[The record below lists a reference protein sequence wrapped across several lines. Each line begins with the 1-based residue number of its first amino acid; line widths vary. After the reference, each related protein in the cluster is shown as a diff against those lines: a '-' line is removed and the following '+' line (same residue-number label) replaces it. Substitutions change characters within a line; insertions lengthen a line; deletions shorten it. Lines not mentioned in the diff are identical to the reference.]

1 MKGHMS
7 LILVSIFTVSIVVGF
22 LNVITISAQTTPSYI
37 STRDHFDRIITGEL
51 KQQQQ
56 NNSTNYVL
64 KGTIP
69 GINSECTNELPI
81 YIHGVWTR
89 PNFVS
94 FSFEPSDFFHIGF
107 ENALEIFDRADKSL
121 KEENYPFDVVGFS
134 WDSDTINPTNGWNIA
149 KLIAKNNGPKLGQA
163 ILDIKKN
170 CEQMDIRLIAHSLGA
185 RVALSALNYLSQNQD
200 WNNNNFRITSVHLM
214 GAAVDNEEVSK
225 DPNDI
230 LTDSTNFDIDKIK
243 SAFGEAIESE
253 VVKFYNLF
261 NPEDDILGPT
271 KTLMPIIYTANE
283 KDSALGKN
291 GKQNGI
297 DLPTNY
303 NETNVSNKIS
313 KIRDADGDGFVDFGW
328 YFIPLS
334 TLKFGDN
341 HFGYVGFRD
350 FIFGFPGRGPLDNS
364 GAMSVVVE
372 DWKKVEN

>member
-1 MKGHMS
+1 MAGIK
-7 LILVSIFTVSIVVGF
+7 LLTIISIFI
-22 LNVITISAQTTPSYI
+22 VITIFGFSNIITSSSAQSIPAYI
-37 STRDHFDRIITGEL
+37 STRDHFDKITGEL
-51 KQQQQ
+51 KQQQ
-56 NNSTNYVL
+56 NNSTNYSIS
-64 KGTIP
+64 GIIP
-69 GINSECTNELPI
+69 GLNGKCTNEIPI

-89 PNFVS
+89 PEFPS
-94 FSFEPSDFFHIGF
+94 FSFDSSNFFHIGF

-134 WDSDTINPTNGWNIA
+134 WDSDTISPTNAWDIA
-149 KLIAKNNGPKLGQA
+149 KLIAKNNGLKLGQA

-170 CEQMDIRLIAHSLGA
+170 CQQMDIRIIAHSLGA
-185 RVALSALNYLSQNQD
+185 RVALNALDYLNKNRD
-200 WNNNNFRITSVHLM
+200 WNDNNFRITSVHLM
-214 GAAVDNEEVSK
+214 GAAVDDEEVSK

-230 LTDSTNFDIDKIK
+230 LIDTTNLDTNKIK
-243 SAFGEAIESE
+243 SAFGKAIENE
-253 VVKFYNLF
+253 VVRFYNLF
-261 NPEDDILGPT
+261 NPEDDVLGPT
-271 KTLMPIIYTANE
+271 KTFMPIIYTANE

-303 NETNVSNKIS
+303 NDTNVSNKIN

-328 YFIPLS
+328 YSIPMY

-350 FIFGFPGRGPLDNS
+350 FIFGFAGRGPLDNS
-364 GAMSVVVE
+364 GAMSVVVA